1 MNDGIGAVDTL
12 ETTGTY
18 GSFDEGSGDAPEQR
32 SSETFGVTCPECG
45 GSIRIHEGEKS
56 TKCLYCGSAL
66 YITRPKGVRGFYL
79 TPKISAGKARL
90 EALHYLGEKTNGRV
104 KARHASILDMQL
116 INVPFWRM
124 NGRLVGWVCG
134 EKVTRRQVEILT
146 PSMHGGKINYKTVE
160 ERTPFSK
167 LVFKQVDWS
176 TPACSVRHLG
186 LQGISLKAR
195 NLDWDKFEH
204 DLKKKVNI
212 ALPMKPRKIAEKD
225 GFKYLSSLTTPTGSI
240 IRASRFRIFDNN
252 FSLYYYPIYI
262 MRYRH
267 GGIIYSITV
276 DGNDGSVIRGNH
288 PKRKHIDFRSMFY
301 VPAAAAVM
309 AFIWPPLIAIALA
322 ALYAFDT
329 FHTGAFIPP
338 LRWMKGRLET
348 WFGGEL

>member
-1 MNDGIGAVDTL
+1 MNDGIGTIDTL
-12 ETTGTY
+12 ETMEIDE
-18 GSFDEGSGDAPEQR
+18 SPDEGSGGTPEQL

-45 GSIRIHEGEKS
+45 GSIRVHEGEKS
-56 TKCLYCGSAL
+56 IKCRYCGSAL
-66 YITRPKGVRGFYL
+66 YIMRPKGVRGFYL
-79 TPKISAGKARL
+79 PPKISAGKARL

-104 KARHASILDMQL
+104 KARHASILDIQL

-134 EKVTRRQVEILT
+134 EKVTRRQIEVPT
-146 PSMHGGKINYKTVE
+146 PSAHGVNINYKTVE

-167 LVFKQVDWS
+167 LVFKKIDWS

-186 LQGISLKAR
+186 LQGISLKASS
-195 NLDWDKFEH
+195 LDWDKFDH

-212 ALPMKPRKIAEKD
+212 ALPMKPRKIAEKN

-240 IRASRFRIFDNN
+240 VRASRFRIFDND

-267 GGIIYSITV
+267 REIIYSITV
-276 DGNDGSVIRGNH
+276 DGNDGRIIRGNH
-288 PKRKHIDFRSMFY
+288 PKRKHIDFRSMVY
-301 VPAAAAVM
+301 VPAAAAIM
-309 AFIWPPLIAIALA
+309 GLTWPPLIPITLVG
-322 ALYAFDT
+322 LYTFDAFHNGT
-329 FHTGAFIPP
+329 FIHP
-338 LRWMKGRLET
+338 LNWIKGRLET